1 MQNDNVAIPSASF
14 VSRVMQS
21 KDFFS
26 KEDILEGVTLKQFEV
41 YYQPIIDTSRQHVVA
56 GEALVRWNHP
66 VQGLL
71 HPGHFID
78 IAEKTGAIIELGEY
92 VLYEACRQS
101 KQWKEEGHSFHKVS
115 VNLSLVQLSD
125 KQFINKVF
133 YILRETGIFPED
145 LEIEVTESTA
155 IYDPEI
161 TRNTLMQL
169 KGIGIHIVL
178 DDFGTGYSGLS
189 HLGHLPIGG
198 IKIDKMFIW
207 QSMKSEWDANL
218 LRSIILF
225 ARSLGLHLVAEGVET
240 EEQLEQVKNMGCD
253 CIQGFYYTHPLPA
266 REYEEWCDLYKRH
279 PSLQR

>member
-1 MQNDNVAIPSASF
+1 MKNENVAVPSTSF
-14 VSRVMQS
+14 VSRVMQNT
-21 KDFFS
+21 DFFS
-26 KEDILEGVTLKQFEV
+26 KEDILEGVARKEFEV
-41 YYQPIIDTSRQHVVA
+41 YYQPIVDTSKQHVA
-56 GEALVRWNHP
+56 TGEALVRWNHP
-66 VQGLL
+66 VRGLL
-71 HPGHFID
+71 HPGSFIE
-78 IAEKTGAIIELGEY
+78 IAEKTGAIIELGAY
-92 VLYEACRQS
+92 VLHEACRQS
-101 KQWKEEGHSFHKVS
+101 KEWKDEGHPFYKVS

-125 KQFINKVF
+125 KQFINRVF

-169 KGIGIHIVL
+169 KGIGIHLIL

-198 IKIDKMFIW
+198 IKVDKMFVW

-240 EEQLEQVKNMGCD
+240 EEQLALVRNMGCD

-266 REYEEWCDLYKRH
+266 KEYVEWCTLYRQH

>member
-1 MQNDNVAIPSASF
+1 MQNDNVAIPSTSF

-26 KEDILEGVTLKQFEV
+26 KEDILEGVALKQFEV
-41 YYQPIIDTSRQHVVA
+41 YYQPIVDSVQHKVVT

-66 VQGLL
+66 TRGLL
-71 HPGHFID
+71 HPGSFID
-78 IAEKTGAIIELGEY
+78 VAEKTGAIIELGEY
-92 VLYEACRQS
+92 VLHEACRQS
-101 KQWKEEGHSFHKVS
+101 KQWKNEGHSFYKVS

-169 KGIGIHIVL
+169 KGIGIHLAL
-178 DDFGTGYSGLS
+178 DDFGTGHSGLS
-189 HLGHLPIGG
+189 HLGQLPITGV
-198 IKIDKMFIW
+198 KIDKMFVW

-218 LRSIILF
+218 LKSIILF

-240 EEQLEQVKNMGCD
+240 EEQLALVRSLGCD
-253 CIQGFYYTHPLPA
+253 CIQGFYYTHPLPSN
-266 REYEEWCDLYKRH
+266 EYEEWCALYKKH